1 MFRSTVSTTALQ
13 RLALGVVLL
22 LLVPLAGAAPI
33 RFLLT
38 FDDGPS
44 LWSSQPTARI
54 LAQLADNP
62 VTPGAKAIFF
72 VQTEHE
78 SHGGS
83 VEGEALIRAEC
94 WAGHR
99 VGVHAGT
106 ARGHIPHTALPTDEL
121 VQSLQIG
128 RAHLQ
133 ALCGEVSSLIRPPD
147 WRFDDRTTAAYRSL
161 GMAMLLADVRAFD
174 GKIYGWYAS
183 LRRRSNI
190 NTDLERVRD
199 AIAAGRMPEV
209 DGVIPVVVGFHDTN
223 PYTASH
229 MTEYLQILVEEAA
242 NVGLPLADPP
252 FYTDGH
258 AVEHAARVRGER
270 DSYARTKWP
279 KPWFQ

>member
-1 MFRSTVSTTALQ
+1 MSRFILPTTAFRRLVGLFV
-13 RLALGVVLL
+13 LALAI
-22 LLVPLAGAAPI
+22 PSAYAAPV

-62 VTPGAKAIFF
+62 VTPGIKAIFF

-83 VEGEALIRAEC
+83 TEGEALIRAEC

-106 ARGHIPHTALPTDEL
+106 VEGHIPHTELPSPEL
-121 VQSLQIG
+121 ARSLQTG
-128 RAHLQ
+128 RAHLL
-133 ALCGEVSSLIRPPD
+133 ALCDNVSSLIRPPD
-147 WRFDDRTTAAYRSL
+147 WLFDDRTAAVYRSL
-161 GMAMLLADVRAFD
+161 GMEMLLADVRAFD

-190 NTDLERVRD
+190 TNELERVRD
-199 AIAAGRMPEV
+199 AIAAGRMPVV
-209 DGVIPVVVGFHDTN
+209 DGVTPVVVGFHDTN

-229 MTEYLQILVEEAA
+229 MSEYLQILVEEAA
-242 NVGLPLADPP
+242 AVGLPLADPP
-252 FYTDGH
+252 FYTNGR
-258 AVEHAARVRGER
+258 ALEHAARLRGER
-270 DSYARTKWP
+270 DSYARTEWP
-279 KPWFQ
+279 TP